1 MKKLIAILLAVAA
14 LGVFVSGCNK
24 AAEGEGDGGTTAG
37 KTTEGEGK

>member
-24 AAEGEGDGGTTAG
+24 SEGGEDGGTTTTG
-37 KTTEGEGK
+37 GDKTDK